1 MAEEKKFHYGGQA
14 VMEGIMIRGRKSLVT
29 AVRRPRGDIVTHVRE
44 LPPFTSGRLRRIP
57 LVRGVL
63 ILMESLV
70 IGIQSLLLSA
80 NVALEEEAEE
90 IPNKVIWGM
99 IALGAILAVL
109 LFFITPLLLTKL
121 LNPYLPNSI
130 VFHIVEGVIRVIIF
144 LVYLKAISF
153 MPDIKRVFTYHGAE
167 HKTVNAY
174 EAGVPLEPDAI
185 KAYSTSH
192 VRCGTSFLFLVLII
206 AIIVFAFVGRQTLWL
221 MIVSRILLI
230 PVIMALG
237 YEVIYFGARHT
248 GNFFVKI
255 LLAPGLFLQKMTT
268 GEPDATQLE
277 VAIAAMNKAVEVD
290 SAEEAAPAAP

>member
-144 LVYLKAISF
+144 LVYLQAISF

-290 SAEEAAPAAP
+290 SADGAAPAAP